1 MIRDPAELDQF
12 EKEQLRCEDLTFVQ
26 ALKLFE
32 GMWKEGMALGV
43 LPLKDPLEGIEV
55 DIAIARVLN
64 HGFAKSKSQPE
75 K

>member
-12 EKEQLRCEDLTFVQ
+12 EKEQLRSEHLTFTE
-26 ALKLFE
+26 ALNLFE

-43 LPLKDPLEGIEV
+43 LPLNDPLEGIEV

-64 HGFAKSKSQPE
+64 HV
-75 K
+75 